1 MLDVIY
7 ICKIGISEA
16 GWFPKLIR
24 KSPVAKLSVVHEE
37 MGSDFYK
44 KIQYC
49 FNKYQSYALL
59 QTKEL

>member
-37 MGSDFYK
+37 MGSDFY
-44 KIQYC
+44 
-49 FNKYQSYALL
+49 
-59 QTKEL
+59 